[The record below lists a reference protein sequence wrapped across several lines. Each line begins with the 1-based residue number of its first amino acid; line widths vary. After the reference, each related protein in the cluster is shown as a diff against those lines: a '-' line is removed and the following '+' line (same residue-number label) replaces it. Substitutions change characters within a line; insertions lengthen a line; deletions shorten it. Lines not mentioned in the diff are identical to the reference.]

1 MLEDSEL
8 YSDSECNIGEVET
21 ILEEEYG
28 IDIFELYCGVK
39 ERISELF
46 KYKYIY
52 SVYDEMLHEDSVSI
66 YYGNTKNDIVNAVRS
81 DVVID
86 DWKTVTIREVREN
99 IELTK

>member
-1 MLEDSEL
+1 
-8 YSDSECNIGEVET
+8 
-21 ILEEEYG
+21 
-28 IDIFELYCGVK
+28 
-39 ERISELF
+39 
-46 KYKYIY
+46 
-52 SVYDEMLHEDSVSI
+52 MLHEDSVSI